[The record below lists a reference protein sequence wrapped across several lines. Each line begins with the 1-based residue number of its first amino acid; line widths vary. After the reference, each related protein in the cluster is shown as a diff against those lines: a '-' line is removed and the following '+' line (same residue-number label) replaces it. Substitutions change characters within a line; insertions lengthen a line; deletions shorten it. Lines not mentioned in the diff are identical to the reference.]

1 VGVLAKITD
10 KRSTPAANHGFQKKH
25 KRKLLNSLKGNK
37 FPFEK

>member
-10 KRSTPAANHGFQKKH
+10 KRTPEINHGFKKQH

-37 FPFEK
+37 FPFEM

>member
-10 KRSTPAANHGFQKKH
+10 KRRTAANHGFQKQH
-25 KRKLLNSLKGNK
+25 RRKLLNSLKGNK